1 MKSFDDLERLDS
13 TIEGLKG
20 LLELLYVKVEN
31 MEKEDIPAV
40 CGAVYALQE
49 YAEHMD
55 CIMQAYQHTLNKG
68 GQPNEV

>member
-13 TIEGLKG
+13 MIDGLKC

-31 MEKEDIPAV
+31 MEKEDVPAV